1 MDNLDQKGD
10 VDYAQL
16 SVMQKVL
23 EREGDVK
30 VASILALDLFLVGV
44 DTVSYVCIIS

>member
-16 SVMQKVL
+16 PVMQKVL
-23 EREGDVK
+23 EREGVK

-44 DTVSYVCIIS
+44 DTVSIWFPFS